1 MSSAS
6 FAQSAGGVLLG
17 AWETEKQVYF
27 GRIDPTN
34 GKVAA
39 PPIGAP
45 GVGQNRKHPAVA
57 ANKQGETL
65 LVWTEGTGWQRGGA
79 LAWQGFDASGRPTS
93 ESGRVAGG
101 IGVWSLATAVARS
114 DGGFTIVH

>member
-6 FAQSAGGVLLG
+6 FAQSAGGVLG

-27 GRIDPTN
+27 GRIDPTS
-34 GKVAA
+34 GKLLA

-45 GVGQNRKHPAVA
+45 GAGQNRKHPAVA
-57 ANKQGETL
+57 AGTQGETV

-79 LAWQGFDASGRPTS
+79 LAWQVFDASGRPTS
-93 ESGRVAGG
+93 ESGRLAGG
-101 IGVWSLATAVARS
+101 IGVWSLASVVARP